1 MIPGLTQDD
10 GSKKLKLKV
19 HPLSS
24 EAISE
29 QKIMSR
35 IRKGRKRNIFFK
47 RSSDITTLDWE
58 KLKSAEHTNPRL
70 RVLSIYIP
78 SFLSNK
84 MSFVL
89 SFQTQI
95 DAFTTAAECSQMK
108 AGLEGLLAYN
118 EARMAAIA
126 AAPAAVAVEKPKKKA
141 TKAKAKE
148 DPLLAPV
155 DLPLAAPV
163 ASPVAPLAP
172 VDPSDPLKSH
182 PSRLQ
187 TVDASKCMARKIA
200 IGKWVPGTHKD
211 EGGTKKFHP
220 EGQCSSK
227 PAAGNA
233 LCAKCQEQEALA
245 AAGKRDAKKW
255 FGRLDQPLYEFAAV
269 VGCKQYLE
277 CYPQGIKGDP
287 LSVPPLTPTAAAAAP
302 GAKASVAPVAKAP
315 VAPGA
320 PKKAKKAKEATEV
333 PTAIAMT
340 ELAPVEAEWVTF
352 IMPGGVPAIRNLK
365 THMVY
370 GVNAQETD
378 RAKMAQMENCL
389 GRWVA
394 ETASVDPYGVP
405 DEE

>member
-1 MIPGLTQDD
+1 
-10 GSKKLKLKV
+10 
-19 HPLSS
+19 
-24 EAISE
+24 
-29 QKIMSR
+29 
-35 IRKGRKRNIFFK
+35 
-47 RSSDITTLDWE
+47 
-58 KLKSAEHTNPRL
+58 
-70 RVLSIYIP
+70 
-78 SFLSNK
+78 

-95 DAFTTAAECSQMK
+95 DAFTTATECSQMK
-108 AGLEGLLAYN
+108 AGLESLLVYN
-118 EARMAAIA
+118 EARMAVIA
-126 AAPAAVAVEKPKKKA
+126 ATPVVAPAAVAEVEKPKKKA

-155 DLPLAAPV
+155 DLPAAHAPAVSTGTLV
-163 ASPVAPLAP
+163 ASPVASVAA

-227 PAAGNA
+227 PVAGNA

-287 LSVPPLTPTAAAAAP
+287 LSVPPQAPTAAAVVGKAAP
-302 GAKASVAPVAKAP
+302 GAKAS

>member
-1 MIPGLTQDD
+1 
-10 GSKKLKLKV
+10 
-19 HPLSS
+19 
-24 EAISE
+24 
-29 QKIMSR
+29 
-35 IRKGRKRNIFFK
+35 
-47 RSSDITTLDWE
+47 
-58 KLKSAEHTNPRL
+58 
-70 RVLSIYIP
+70 
-78 SFLSNK
+78 
-84 MSFVL
+84 
-89 SFQTQI
+89 
-95 DAFTTAAECSQMK
+95 MK
-108 AGLEGLLAYN
+108 AGLEDLLAYN
-118 EARMAAIA
+118 AVRMAAIVA
-126 AAPAAVAVEKPKKKA
+126 TPVAPVVATVVATVVAEKPKKKA

-155 DLPLAAPV
+155 DLPVAAPGGTLV
-163 ASPVAPLAP
+163 ASPVASVAP
-172 VDPSDPLKSH
+172 VAPTAAVDPSDPLKSH

-187 TVDASKCMARKIA
+187 TIDASKCMARKIA

-227 PAAGNA
+227 PVAGHA
-233 LCAKCQEQEALA
+233 LCAKCQEQEALT

-269 VGCKQYLE
+269 IGCKQYLE

-287 LSVPPLTPTAAAAAP
+287 LSVPPQAAAAAP
-302 GAKASVAPVAKAP
+302 AAKAV

-378 RAKMAQMENCL
+378 RAKMAQMDNCL
-389 GRWVA
+389 GRWLA